1 MSVRLNIIVAACE
14 NHGIGINGE
23 LPWKLREEMKYFSRM
38 TKATK
43 SLEKQNAVMMGRK
56 TWESIPAK
64 FRPLPGRLNL
74 VISSRAKLPWKHI
87 RRDPGPEFNGST
99 VCASFKEAI
108 DEVQSRTDEVES
120 LWAIGGS
127 SIYEMALESEH
138 LHRIYLTRILKDFE
152 CDTFL
157 PLFDPKKFQIVTD
170 PAVPAEL
177 QQEGDITYKYEIYE
191 KVK

>member
-74 VISSRAKLPWKHI
+74 VISSRAK
-87 RRDPGPEFNGST
+87 DPGPEFNGST